1 MRENRTEYVFLPDL
15 SDASCMVG
23 DISLSDFMVVVR
35 ERLLAKEVLKARR
48 KQSLFF
54 DFIIVVRRFCYDKCR
69 TT

>member
-23 DISLSDFMVVVR
+23 DGLSDFMVVVR
-35 ERLLAKEVLKARR
+35 ERLLTKEVLKARR

>member
-23 DISLSDFMVVVR
+23 DGLSDFMVVVR
-35 ERLLAKEVLKARR
+35 ERLLTKEVLKARR

-54 DFIIVVRRFCYDKCR
+54 LILLLL
-69 TT
+69 

>member
-48 KQSLFF
+48 KQSVFL
-54 DFIIVVRRFCYDKCR
+54 ILLLL
-69 TT
+69 